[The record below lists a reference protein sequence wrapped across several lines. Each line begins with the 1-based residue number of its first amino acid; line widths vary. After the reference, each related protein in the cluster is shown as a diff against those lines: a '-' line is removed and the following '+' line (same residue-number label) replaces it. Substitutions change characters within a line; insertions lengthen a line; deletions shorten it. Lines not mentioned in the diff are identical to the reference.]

1 MNSPNNVYYYYKKSN
16 LNDHNQLKLL
26 KLDPKSY
33 SDNSA

>member
-16 LNDHNQLKLL
+16 INDQNQLKLV
-26 KLDPKSY
+26 KLDTKSY